1 MRLPRVQ
8 FTIRRLMIAVA
19 VVGVAVSIPAA
30 LRRRSETFARIS
42 EAHFRSA
49 DALNPPRKHR
59 RVPLAEWHIQL
70 GWKYRAAASRP
81 WLPVQSDP
89 PKPN

>member
-19 VVGVAVSIPAA
+19 VVAVAVSIPAA
-30 LRRRSETFARIS
+30 LRRGSETFARIS
-42 EAHFRSA
+42 EAHFHAA
-49 DALNPPRKHR
+49 DALHPPRQHG
-59 RVPLAEWHIQL
+59 RVPLADWHLQL
-70 GWKYRAAASRP
+70 GRKYRAAAARP